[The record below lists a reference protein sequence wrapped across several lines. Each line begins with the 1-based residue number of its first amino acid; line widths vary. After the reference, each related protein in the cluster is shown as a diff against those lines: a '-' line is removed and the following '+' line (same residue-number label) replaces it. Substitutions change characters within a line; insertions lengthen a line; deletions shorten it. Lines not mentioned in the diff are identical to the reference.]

1 MKRSYKTTIIGCIL
15 AGLMAAKPFLDGTGV
30 HLDAK
35 TLVELSFAVL
45 IAAGGYYVKD
55 ADK

>member
-1 MKRSYKTTIIGCIL
+1 
-15 AGLMAAKPFLDGTGV
+15 MAAKPFLDGTGV